1 MKKIDLEIKRML
13 SLLETKMGN
22 VKPLLSEQLE
32 DSDSSDKVNDA
43 TNPEG
48 ILTRMKETG
57 CLTNKG
63 ATKITDIG
71 RWQSKYVGLVN
82 KNGNTQ
88 IAAGE
93 PYLKFDMK
101 DKNGDLGRFFV
112 FGKRGRGPQGTF
124 YLLKQTNNK
133 VFQPG
138 VEGYEKPHFIEDALR
153 CPEFEQSKSEISQ
166 DVKLTADQIAR
177 RDDILR
183 SGAIE
188 ANRSFTTERPTAGT
202 GKRYVAVDLNTGF
215 GTDGK
220 QYIKK
225 TAVDSLVN
233 VFPTPGR
240 FFIWV
245 DLGQEERGID
255 IPAEVEKLLATMG
268 YTRQK
273 PLPGTP
279 EASKPTT
286 VKEMCKNSGNCD
298 DTLQEYADTVEGDR
312 KIWPMTAK
320 QKEDAEKKFNIKVS
334 DYKSFVATSAGGREA
349 RKAVSKVQS
358 QYADK
363 DSCRAAITVLHACMK
378 TNDDGQCA
386 DTINT
391 TYAQNYQ
398 GTEKQYF
405 DTLLTLKELVNKCDT
420 QDVKLTGL
428 FGVGGKSYESMK
440 DELKKSTSKFSPYG
454 SAERRDIS
462 LEESLTRNIR
472 STIREHARKN
482 MTSRRRL

>member
-1 MKKIDLEIKRML
+1 MKRVDLEIKKML

-71 RWQSKYVGLVN
+71 RWQAKYLGLVN

-101 DKNGDLGRFFV
+101 DKNGDTGQFFI

-124 YLLKQTNNK
+124 YLLKRTGNK

-138 VEGYEKPHFIEDALR
+138 AEGFERPHFIEDALR

-183 SGAIE
+183 SGAME
-188 ANRSFTTERPTAGT
+188 TGYSYATERPTSGV
-202 GKRYVAVDLNTGF
+202 GKRYIAVDLNSGV

-225 TAVDSLVN
+225 TAVDSLKN

-245 DLGQEERGID
+245 DLGQEERLRD
-255 IPAEVEKLLATMG
+255 MPADVEKLLATMG
-268 YTRQK
+268 YTREQ
-273 PLPGTP
+273 PPIGSTEEYEGTSLKQLC
-279 EASKPTT
+279 ANGDCSGGLLDYA
-286 VKEMCKNSGNCD
+286 NS
-298 DTLQEYADTVEGDR
+298 VEGDR
-312 KIWPMTAK
+312 RVWPMTTK
-320 QKEDAEKKFNIKVS
+320 QKQDAETKFNIKIS
-334 DYKSFVATSAGGREA
+334 DYKSFVATSASGRQA
-349 RKAVSKVQS
+349 RKAVANVQS

-363 DSCRAAITVLHACMK
+363 DSCRAAITVLHGCMK
-378 TNDDGQCA
+378 TNDDKQCA
-386 DTINT
+386 DTINAA
-391 TYAQNYQ
+391 YSKNYK
-398 GTEKQYF
+398 GTENQYF
-405 DTLLTLKELVNKCDT
+405 DTLVTLKELVKKCEA
-420 QDVKLTGL
+420 QNVKITGL
-428 FGVGGKSYESMK
+428 MGGKNYESMR
-440 DELKKSTSKFSPYG
+440 DDLRKSTSKFSPY
-454 SAERRDIS
+454 SNTDKRDIS

>member
-88 IAAGE
+88 IAVGD
-93 PYLKFDMK
+93 PYLKFEMK
-101 DKNGDLGRFFV
+101 DKEGDLGRFFV

-138 VEGYEKPHFIEDALR
+138 VEGYEKPHFTEHALR
-153 CPEFEQSKSEISQ
+153 CDEFTQGKSEVSQ

-177 RDDILR
+177 RDDLLR
-183 SGAIE
+183 SGAME
-188 ANRSFTTERPTAGT
+188 TGYSYTTQRPTSGI
-202 GKRYVAVDLNTGF
+202 GKRYIAVDLNTGV
-215 GTDGK
+215 GSDGK

-225 TAVDSLVN
+225 TEVDNLKN

-245 DLGQEERGID
+245 DLGQEERLRD
-255 IPAEVEKLLATMG
+255 MPADVERLLATMG
-268 YTRQK
+268 YTREQPPIGSTEEYK
-273 PLPGTP
+273 GTTLKQLCSNGDCSPGLLDY
-279 EASKPTT
+279 A
-286 VKEMCKNSGNCD
+286 NS
-298 DTLQEYADTVEGDR
+298 VEGGR
-312 KIWPMTAK
+312 RVWPMTTK

-334 DYKSFVATSAGGREA
+334 DYKSFVATSAGGRDA
-349 RKAVSKVQS
+349 RKAVEKVQS
-358 QYADK
+358 QYANK

-391 TYAQNYQ
+391 TYAENYQ
-398 GTEKQYF
+398 GSEKQYF
-405 DTLLTLKELVNKCDT
+405 DTLLTLKELVKKCEA
-420 QDVKLTGL
+420 QNVKLSG
-428 FGVGGKSYESMK
+428 FWGGKSYESMR
-440 DELKKSTSKFSPYG
+440 DDLRKSTSKFSPY
-454 SAERRDIS
+454 SNTDKRDIS

>member
-88 IAAGE
+88 IAVGD
-93 PYLKFDMK
+93 PYLKFEMK
-101 DKNGDLGRFFV
+101 DKEGDLGRFFV

-138 VEGYEKPHFIEDALR
+138 VEGYEKPHFTEHALR
-153 CPEFEQSKSEISQ
+153 CDEFTQGKSEVSQ

-177 RDDILR
+177 RDDLLR
-183 SGAIE
+183 SGAME
-188 ANRSFTTERPTAGT
+188 TGYSYTTQRPTSGI
-202 GKRYVAVDLNTGF
+202 GKRYIAVDLNTGV
-215 GTDGK
+215 GSDGK

-225 TAVDSLVN
+225 TEVDNLKN

-245 DLGQEERGID
+245 DLGQEERLRD
-255 IPAEVEKLLATMG
+255 MPADVERLLATMG
-268 YTRQK
+268 YTREQPPIGSTEEYK
-273 PLPGTP
+273 GTTLKQLCSNGDCSPGLLDY
-279 EASKPTT
+279 A
-286 VKEMCKNSGNCD
+286 NS
-298 DTLQEYADTVEGDR
+298 VEGGR
-312 KIWPMTAK
+312 RVWPMTTK

-334 DYKSFVATSAGGREA
+334 DYKSFVATSAGGRDA
-349 RKAVSKVQS
+349 RKAVEKVQS
-358 QYADK
+358 QYANK
-363 DSCRAAITVLHACMK
+363 DSCREAITVLHACMK

-391 TYAQNYQ
+391 TYAENYQ
-398 GTEKQYF
+398 GSEKQYF
-405 DTLLTLKELVNKCDT
+405 DTLLTLKELVKKCEA
-420 QDVKLTGL
+420 QNVKLSG
-428 FGVGGKSYESMK
+428 FWGGKSYESMR
-440 DELKKSTSKFSPYG
+440 DDLRKSTSKFSPY
-454 SAERRDIS
+454 SNTDKRDIS

>member
-1 MKKIDLEIKRML
+1 MKRVDLEIKRML

-22 VKPLLSEQLE
+22 VKPLLSEE
-32 DSDSSDKVNDA
+32 DFDKSNTV
-43 TNPEG
+43 TSPEDV
-48 ILTRMKETG
+48 LTRVKETG
-57 CLTNKG
+57 CLTKKG
-63 ATKITDIG
+63 ATNIVDMK
-71 RWQSKYVGLVN
+71 WQAKYLPLVN
-82 KNGNTQ
+82 KNNLTP
-88 IAAGE
+88 IAAGD
-93 PYLKFDMK
+93 PYLKFNMK
-101 DKNGDLGRFFV
+101 DKNGDNGRFYL
-112 FGKRGRGPQGTF
+112 FGKRGKGPEGTL
-124 YLLKQTNNK
+124 YLLKQTSNS
-133 VFQPG
+133 VFQQG
-138 VEGYEKPHFIEDALR
+138 AEGFERPHFIEDALR
-153 CPEFEQSKSEISQ
+153 CPEFESAKSDISQ
-166 DVKLTADQIAR
+166 DVKLTADQIQR

-188 ANRSFTTERPTAGT
+188 ADRSFTTERPQSGVGT
-202 GKRYVAVDLNTGF
+202 RYVAVDLNTGV
-215 GTDGK
+215 GTDGY

-225 TAVDSLVN
+225 LKVDDLKE
-233 VFPTPGR
+233 VFPTPNR

-245 DLGQEERGID
+245 ELGQEERGID
-255 IPAEVEKLLATMG
+255 IPKEVEKLLATMG

-279 EASKPTT
+279 EASKGTSL
-286 VKEMCKNSGNCD
+286 KELCKASGNCD
-298 DTLQEYADTVEGDR
+298 DSLQEYADTVEGDR
-312 KIWPMTAK
+312 QIWPMTTK
-320 QKEDAEKKFNIKVS
+320 QKQEAETKFNIKIS

-405 DTLLTLKELVNKCDT
+405 DTLLTLKELVKKCEA
-420 QDVKLTGL
+420 QNVKLSG
-428 FGVGGKSYESMK
+428 FWGGKSYESMR
-440 DELKKSTSKFSPYG
+440 DDLRKSTSKFSPY
-454 SAERRDIS
+454 SNTDKRDIS

-472 STIREHARKN
+472 STIREHARRS
-482 MTSRRRL
+482 MGSRRRL

>member
-1 MKKIDLEIKRML
+1 MKRVDLEIKRML
-13 SLLETKMGN
+13 SLLESQMGN

-32 DSDSSDKVNDA
+32 DEDRSKSDVA
-43 TNPEG
+43 TTPEG
-48 ILTRMKETG
+48 ILRRMKETG
-57 CLTNKG
+57 CLTNKT
-63 ATKITDIG
+63 ATNISDIG
-71 RWQSKYVGLVN
+71 RWKPEYVGIVN
-82 KNGNTQ
+82 KNNNTQ

-93 PYLKFDMK
+93 PYLRFNMK
-101 DKNGDLGRFFV
+101 DRDGDPGQFFI
-112 FGKRGRGPQGTF
+112 FGKRGRGPEGSF
-124 YLLKQTNNK
+124 YLLKRTGNK
-133 VFQPG
+133 IMDPAVA
-138 VEGYEKPHFIEDALR
+138 GYEKAHFIEDALK
-153 CPEFEQSKSEISQ
+153 CPEFEQAKSEISQ

-177 RDDILR
+177 RDDLLR

-188 ANRSFTTERPTAGT
+188 ANRSFTTERPTSGIGT
-202 GKRYVAVDLNTGF
+202 IYVAVDLNTGI

-225 TAVDSLVN
+225 TTVDSLVN

-245 DLGQEERGID
+245 DLGTEERGID

-279 EASKPTT
+279 EASEPTT

-298 DTLQEYADTVEGDR
+298 DTLQEYADTIEGDR

-320 QKEDAEKKFNIKVS
+320 QKTDAETKFNVKVS

-349 RKAVSKVQS
+349 RKAVKDIQS

-363 DSCRAAITVLHACMK
+363 DSCRAAITVLHGCMK

-386 DTINT
+386 DTINA
-391 TYAQNYQ
+391 TYAKNYQ
-398 GTEKQYF
+398 EGDKQYF
-405 DTLLTLKELVNKCDT
+405 DTLLTLKELVKKCEA
-420 QDVKLTGL
+420 QNVKITGL
-428 FGVGGKSYESMK
+428 IGGKNYESMR
-440 DELKKSTSKFSPYG
+440 DDLRKSTSKFSPY
-454 SAERRDIS
+454 STTDKRDIS

-472 STIREHARKN
+472 NTIREHARIS
-482 MTSRRRL
+482 MRSRRRL

>member
-43 TNPEG
+43 ANPEG

-88 IAAGE
+88 IAVGD
-93 PYLKFDMK
+93 PYLKFEMK
-101 DKNGDLGRFFV
+101 DKEGDLGRFFV

-138 VEGYEKPHFIEDALR
+138 VEGYEKPHFTEHALR
-153 CPEFEQSKSEISQ
+153 CDEFTQGKSEVSQ

-177 RDDILR
+177 RDDLLR
-183 SGAIE
+183 SGAME
-188 ANRSFTTERPTAGT
+188 TGYSYTTQRPTSGI
-202 GKRYVAVDLNTGF
+202 GKRYIAVDLNTGV
-215 GTDGK
+215 GSDGK

-225 TAVDSLVN
+225 TEVDNLKN

-245 DLGQEERGID
+245 DLGQEERLRD
-255 IPAEVEKLLATMG
+255 MPADVERLLATMG
-268 YTRQK
+268 YTREQPPIGSTEEYK
-273 PLPGTP
+273 GTTLKQLCSNGDCSPGLLDY
-279 EASKPTT
+279 A
-286 VKEMCKNSGNCD
+286 NS
-298 DTLQEYADTVEGDR
+298 VEGGR
-312 KIWPMTAK
+312 RVWPMTTK

-334 DYKSFVATSAGGREA
+334 DYKSFVATSAGGRDA
-349 RKAVSKVQS
+349 RKAVEKVQS
-358 QYADK
+358 QYANK

-391 TYAQNYQ
+391 TYAENYQ
-398 GTEKQYF
+398 GSEKQYF
-405 DTLLTLKELVNKCDT
+405 DTLLTLKELVKKCEA
-420 QDVKLTGL
+420 QNVKLSG
-428 FGVGGKSYESMK
+428 FWGGKSYESMR
-440 DELKKSTSKFSPYG
+440 DDLRKSTSKFSPY
-454 SAERRDIS
+454 SNTDKRDIS

>member
-1 MKKIDLEIKRML
+1 MKKIDLEIKRIL
-13 SLLETKMGN
+13 SLVESKFGN

-32 DSDSSDKVNDA
+32 DIGSTNKTNDIA
-43 TNPEG
+43 NPEG

-71 RWQSKYVGLVN
+71 RWQAKYLGLVN

-88 IAAGE
+88 IAAGD
-93 PYLKFDMK
+93 PYVKFEMR
-101 DKNGDLGRFFV
+101 DKEGDTGQFFV
-112 FGKRGRGPQGTF
+112 FGKKGRGPEGTF
-124 YLLKQTNNK
+124 YLLKRTGNK

-138 VEGYEKPHFIEDALR
+138 VEGYEKPHFTEHALR
-153 CPEFEQSKSEISQ
+153 CPEFTQGKSEISQ

-177 RDDILR
+177 RDDILK

-188 ANRSFTTERPTAGT
+188 TGYSYTTERPTSGV
-202 GKRYVAVDLNTGF
+202 GKRYIAVDLNTGI

-245 DLGQEERGID
+245 DLGQEERLRD
-255 IPAEVEKLLATMG
+255 MPTDVEKLLATMG
-268 YTRQK
+268 YTREQPPIGSTEEYK
-273 PLPGTP
+273 GTTLKQLCSNGDCSPGLLDY
-279 EASKPTT
+279 A
-286 VKEMCKNSGNCD
+286 NS
-298 DTLQEYADTVEGDR
+298 VEGGR
-312 KIWPMTAK
+312 RVWPMTTK
-320 QKEDAEKKFNIKVS
+320 QKEDAEKKFGVKVS

-391 TYAQNYQ
+391 TYAKNYQ
-398 GTEKQYF
+398 GGEKQYF
-405 DTLLTLKELVNKCDT
+405 DTILTLKELVKKCEA
-420 QDVKLTGL
+420 QNVKLSGL
-428 FGVGGKSYESMK
+428 MGGKNYESMR
-440 DELKKSTSKFSPYG
+440 DDLRKSTSKFSPY
-454 SAERRDIS
+454 SNTDKRDIS
-462 LEESLTRNIR
+462 LEESLTKNIR
-472 STIREHARKN
+472 NTIKEHARKN
-482 MTSRRRL
+482 MESRRRL